1 MVLDK
6 TNLEELNKMN
16 VKGIEFIFDNCE
28 SILVPIECFKNFIAI
43 NGEVKFKIVN
53 NGNVEYSY
61 TWGDNITNPIERIS
75 HKDIS
80 GIFLEFEEEEKNNK
94 IQINFNYSMGRYNEY
109 QLNNMF
115 DYKTIEVL
123 ISKKAYYINYLQQLK
138 EEKESVEKEI
148 KEVENILKEV

>member
-16 VKGIEFIFDNCE
+16 VKGIEFVFENCE
-28 SILVPIECFKNFIAI
+28 SIYVPIECFKNFIAI

-53 NGNVEYSY
+53 NGNIEYSY

-75 HKDIS
+75 DKDIT
-80 GIFLEFEEEEKNNK
+80 GIFLEFEEEKNNK
-94 IQINFNYSMGRYNEY
+94 TQIDFNYSIGQYNEY
-109 QLNNMF
+109 QLNNII

>member
-16 VKGIEFIFDNCE
+16 VKGIEFVFENCE
-28 SILVPIECFKNFIAI
+28 SIYVPIECFKNFIAI

-53 NGNVEYSY
+53 NGNIEYSY

-75 HKDIS
+75 DKDIT
-80 GIFLEFEEEEKNNK
+80 GIFLKFEEEKNNK
-94 IQINFNYSMGRYNEY
+94 TQIDFNYSIGQYNEY
-109 QLNNMF
+109 QLNNII

-123 ISKKAYYINYLQQLK
+123 ISKKAYYINKLQQLK
-138 EEKESVEKEI
+138 EEKESIEKEI
-148 KEVENILKEV
+148 KEIENILKEV

>member
-16 VKGIEFIFDNCE
+16 VKGIEFVFENCE
-28 SILVPIECFKNFIAI
+28 SIYVPIECFKNFIAI

-53 NGNVEYSY
+53 NGNIEYSY

-75 HKDIS
+75 DKDIT
-80 GIFLEFEEEEKNNK
+80 GIFLEFEEEKNNK
-94 IQINFNYSMGRYNEY
+94 TQIDFNYSIGQYNEY
-109 QLNNMF
+109 QLNNII

-123 ISKKAYYINYLQQLK
+123 ISKKAYYINKLQQLK
-138 EEKESVEKEI
+138 EEKESIEKEI
-148 KEVENILKEV
+148 KEIENILKEV